1 MTIARASLIAELEGA
16 IQSGSKSERI
26 DTLRRITDLFL
37 STQDRLN
44 AEQVDVFDEV
54 IGHLVKRMETRAL
67 AELSERLSPIEN
79 APIGVIRSLARD
91 DEIAVAGPVLLN
103 STKLSN
109 SDLLE
114 IANTKGQ
121 NHLLAI
127 SGRRALADMVTDALI
142 QRGDVQVHRKLASSS
157 DARFSE
163 DGMSR
168 LVKHA
173 AADDTL
179 TEKLGL
185 RLDLSVHLLRQ
196 LLEKACDIVREKLLR
211 LAPPDH
217 RDEIKKVL
225 SDIGSDVLDGLPP
238 SPNFDLARRVVHKM
252 EVDGELDEIALL
264 QFVKGSRYAES
275 IMALS
280 QLCATPHEIIDKIV
294 KSDRREAIIIP
305 CRAAA
310 LSWTTVRAMLHYLSQ
325 GLVSPDELEQLKGD
339 YAKLSPMTAQ
349 RVLRF
354 WCVQKAAG
362 KDGFQTG

>member
-1 MTIARASLIAELEGA
+1 MPIARTSLIAELESA
-16 IQSGSKSERI
+16 VQSGSKADRI

-44 AEQVDVFDEV
+44 AEQIDVFDEV

-67 AELSERLSPIEN
+67 AELSERLAPIEN
-79 APIGVIRSLARD
+79 APIGVIQNLARE
-91 DEIAVAGPVLLN
+91 DEIAIAGPVLAN
-103 STKLSN
+103 STRLSIA
-109 SDLLE
+109 DLVE
-114 IANTKGQ
+114 IASTKGQ
-121 NHLLAI
+121 AHLLAI
-127 SGRRALADMVTDALI
+127 SGRRTLDEPVTDVLI
-142 QRGDVQVHRKLASSS
+142 ERGDLQVHRRLASSS

-163 DGMSR
+163 VGMSR

-173 AADDTL
+173 EADDTL

-185 RLDLSVHLLRQ
+185 RLDLPLHLLRQ
-196 LLEKACDIVREKLLR
+196 LLEKAREIVREKLLR

-225 SDIGSDVLDGLPP
+225 SSMDAEVLDGL
-238 SPNFDLARRVVHKM
+238 SPAPDFDLARRVVHKM
-252 EVDGELDEIALL
+252 HVDGELDEIALL

-280 QLCATPHEIIDKIV
+280 QMCSTPHDIIDRIV
-294 KSDRREAIIIP
+294 QSDRREALIIP
-305 CRAAA
+305 CRAAG
-310 LSWTTVRAMLHYLSQ
+310 LSWTTVRSFLQSRSR
-325 GLVSPDELEQLKGD
+325 VNISPDELESLKLD
-339 YAKLSPMTAQ
+339 YAKLAPTTAQ

-362 KDGFQTG
+362 KDFTS